1 MDWLQAFVLG
11 VIQGLTEFIPISS
24 TGHLYLG
31 RKLFG
36 LEEAGLFLDTMLHI
50 GTLIAL
56 LVFYKDIVIKLVKK
70 PFSRLTLLLIVG
82 TIPAVI
88 AGVLFSDFFD
98 DISKTGVTIG
108 WEFLVTGVFLWFA
121 DSIKNG
127 AKKID
132 NLSLFD
138 SFFIGSF
145 QAFAIFPAISRS
157 GMTIVGALIRKM
169 DKEAAAYFSFLLS
182 IPAICGGVIFQL
194 KDIASGNVP
203 QISFLSMFIATLAS
217 AFFGY
222 IAVRFM
228 ISFVKR
234 KSLKI
239 FAIYVWILGGV
250 IIGLQWLGIF

>member
-1 MDWLQAFVLG
+1 MDWLQAFILG

-56 LVFYKDIVIKLVKK
+56 LVFYKDIIIKLVKK

-88 AGVLFSDFFD
+88 AGVMFSDFFD

-132 NLSLFD
+132 DLSLFD

-194 KDIASGNVP
+194 KDVASGNVP